1 MESFVNP
8 PAQPLSRKVCAEIGA
23 AGMRG
28 PARSRFDRLKA
39 LSAPKGALECGDLR
53 RFGWVGWKR
62 LWQSRAFQG
71 GLPVSKAVRSTA
83 LQGSPAAAGLRETHR
98 ASVSSLP

>member
-83 LQGSPAAAGLRETHR
+83 LEIGDF
-98 ASVSSLP
+98 